1 MNQVR
6 NSDFLE
12 SQLIAGVV
20 VLYNPD
26 EKVVEN
32 VFSYLDQIAC
42 LYIVDNSENKN
53 QCLQTL
59 TDNNKVE
66 YIFNHSNLGISA
78 ALNIGIDKAI
88 VSGFP
93 FLLTMDQ
100 DSYFEKGQL
109 ERLISYISRSGSF
122 GIISPFHKNKFFT
135 NPPKS
140 EGLEEASDVM
150 TSGNI
155 LNLSAVKKIG
165 RFRDDYFID
174 YVDIEYCLRLRKN
187 GYKIFRVNS
196 SFLTHSEANL
206 SRIKILG
213 NTVYPPNH
221 SALRWYYKVRNYLYL
236 KKEYRQTFNDYFKIE
251 NRNIFANIVKVILF
265 EKDKINKIGMMLK
278 GYLDFRKNITG
289 KLSN

>member
-1 MNQVR
+1 MNQVK
-6 NSDFLE
+6 NSDFFE
-12 SQLIAGVV
+12 NQLIAGVV

-32 VFSYLDQIAC
+32 VFSYLDQIAY
-42 LYIVDNSENKN
+42 LYVVDNSESKN

-59 TDNNKVE
+59 IDNNKVE
-66 YIFNHSNLGISA
+66 YIFNHSNLGVAA
-78 ALNIGIDKAI
+78 ALNIAVDKA
-88 VSGFP
+88 VTSGFP

-109 ERLISYISRSGSF
+109 ERLISYINGSESF

-135 NPPKS
+135 KPPKS
-140 EGLEEASDVM
+140 EGLEEVSDVM

-165 RFRDDYFID
+165 RFREDYFID

-196 SFLTHSEANL
+196 SFLTHNEANL

-236 KKEYRQTFNDYFKIE
+236 KKEYRQTFNNYFKIE
-251 NRNIFANIVKVILF
+251 NRNIFANMVKVILF

-278 GYLDFRKNITG
+278 GYRDFRKNITG